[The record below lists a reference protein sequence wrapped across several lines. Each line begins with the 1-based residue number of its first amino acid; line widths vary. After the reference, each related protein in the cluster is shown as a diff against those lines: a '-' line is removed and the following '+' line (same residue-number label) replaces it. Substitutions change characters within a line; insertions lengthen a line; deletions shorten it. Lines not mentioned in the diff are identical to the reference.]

1 MPSDRLFVGP
11 SVQLLRPPIPVRDDI
26 AHITDEDRVM
36 CQIEQASLLRSLC
49 YFDLEVV
56 AGLNEISLDPPPDGG
71 EPGKK
76 RRKQYE
82 DEKVREIIA
91 CYVKGVNRLDE
102 KIGVGEAGENNGKY
116 CWPDPCIPDGYG
128 DGKQEQRICHVA
140 ELEALQ
146 EKGPSERHGDGKNC
160 ETVAKH
166 GRAGNLQFEVR
177 SGHGRLA
184 WIALELGSAN

>member
-1 MPSDRLFVGP
+1 MPSYRLFIGP

-36 CQIEQASLLRSLC
+36 CQIEQASLLCSLC

-56 AGLNEISLDPPPDGG
+56 ARLNEISLDPPPDCG

-82 DEKVREIIA
+82 NEKVREIIA
-91 CYVKGVNRLDE
+91 CYVEGVNRLDE
-102 KIGVGEAGENNGKY
+102 KIGVGEGGENKRKS
-116 CWPDPCIPDGYG
+116 CWPDPGIPDGNG
-128 DGKQEQRICHVA
+128 NGKQEQRICHVA
-140 ELEALQ
+140 ELEALK
-146 EKGPSERHGDGKNC
+146 EKRPSERHRDGKHC

-177 SGHGRLA
+177 SGHCWPRPGLR
-184 WIALELGSAN
+184 